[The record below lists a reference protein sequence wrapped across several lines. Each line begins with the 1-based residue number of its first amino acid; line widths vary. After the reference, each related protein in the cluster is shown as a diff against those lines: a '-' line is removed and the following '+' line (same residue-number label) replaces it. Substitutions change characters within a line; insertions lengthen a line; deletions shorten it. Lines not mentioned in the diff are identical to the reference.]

1 MSAVIETVSIEDV
14 YPLVDEFG
22 NDLARRDYTLKENQ
36 AYVQELA
43 RSMRSKGI
51 PDEMVTLVR
60 DGGIYRIKAGNS
72 RIIWP

>member
-43 RSMRSKGI
+43 RRCVPRASPTK
-51 PDEMVTLVR
+51 
-60 DGGIYRIKAGNS
+60 
-72 RIIWP
+72 W